1 MIYFFNIFIFR
12 IISVRNQLSYFYIN
26 TNLIENYLSKKIF
39 NKYWGFL
46 LVKEYFIK
54 IEIICF
60 NYFILSTNI
69 GYSF

>member
-39 NKYWGFL
+39 NKY
-46 LVKEYFIK
+46 
-54 IEIICF
+54 
-60 NYFILSTNI
+60 
-69 GYSF
+69 